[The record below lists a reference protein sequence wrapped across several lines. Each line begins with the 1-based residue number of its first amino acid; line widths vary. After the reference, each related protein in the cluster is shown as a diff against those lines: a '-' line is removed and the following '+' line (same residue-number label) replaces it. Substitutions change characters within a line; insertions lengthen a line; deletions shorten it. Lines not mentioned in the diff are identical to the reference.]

1 MNSPLQS
8 ELLLLRAQGA
18 HRVDGGGAPGR
29 HYAGYPPDRHEGRE
43 SSLWEALS
51 KARSEEAGEN
61 QTHACKT
68 RKDGARGGVVGTR
81 AKADRLAMAFSAA
94 PEGAAPLTE
103 AQGLPPIARRG
114 WYRNQDPEARGARH
128 KHAASDV
135 GRLGQKPIWARPRSV
150 RSCSVA
156 RPLKSTSK
164 SMAAKS
170 GAERPWRKAC
180 LCFGR

>member
-1 MNSPLQS
+1 M
-8 ELLLLRAQGA
+8 
-18 HRVDGGGAPGR
+18 GGP
-29 HYAGYPPDRHEGRE
+29 
-43 SSLWEALS
+43 SL
-51 KARSEEAGEN
+51 SEEASEN
-61 QTHACKT
+61 QPHPCMNQT
-68 RKDGARGGVVGTR
+68 RKDGAPG
-81 AKADRLAMAFSAA
+81 KLNADLLAMAFSAA

-135 GRLGQKPIWARPRSV
+135 GRLGQKPIWARPRSG

-156 RPLKSTSK
+156 RPWKSTSK